1 MTGEEIGNSKTS
13 THVKDFWNNQPPSIN
28 LKINCNSGKASKCN
42 EIEPLYVM
50 KSVTFE
56 ETKSNLVLEVL
67 PQLSKQINNCPD

>member
-13 THVKDFWNNQPPSIN
+13 THVKDFWNSQPPSIN
-28 LKINCNSGKASKCN
+28 LKINCKSGKAPKLN
-42 EIEPLYVM
+42 DKEPLYFM

-67 PQLSKQINNCPD
+67 PQLSKQINNCLD